1 MLLHSVLAA
10 ALLGR
15 AARVVSPLTD
25 AELFP
30 RAARPTSIA
39 LALALALRRNSG
51 ARLGLVLDEWSGVEG
66 TVTLEDVLEELV
78 RQVRD
83 DSHKLRTA

>member
-39 LALALALRRNSG
+39 LALALRRNSG
-51 ARLGLVLDEWSGVEG
+51 AHLGLVLDEWSGVEG
-66 TVTLEDVLEELV
+66 TVTLEDVLEEPV

>member
-30 RAARPTSIA
+30 RAARPTSVV
-39 LALALALRRNSG
+39 LALRRNSG